1 MPRRHTAPRRAGV
14 ELESLARQDTGMSAE
29 EWMTADE
36 PRMDA
41 VQTPGSSPVLS
52 TLFDG
57 AASTWNWAPSSSSA

>member
-1 MPRRHTAPRRAGV
+1 
-14 ELESLARQDTGMSAE
+14 MSAE